1 MKTLILQHQFK
12 MGHFGHKKRIF
23 LKDYYSNGSTIM
35 MRKYTK
41 YPKNIRFDE
50 VILNEAEVYMRQTG
64 MSFSDLVRL
73 ALQMYLKRKLYSGQ

>member
-1 MKTLILQHQFK
+1 
-12 MGHFGHKKRIF
+12 
-23 LKDYYSNGSTIM
+23 

>member
-1 MKTLILQHQFK
+1 

-23 LKDYYSNGSTIM
+23 LKDYYSDGSTIV

-73 ALQMYLKRKLYSGQ
+73 ALQMYLKRKLYSE